1 MSVPS
6 LRVFVSD
13 RGYIF
18 REGEEDIQ
26 HVIADPPEGLAWTEK
41 RTMDE
46 PTASLPGSE
55 RQKPTK
61 QKPEKPIQY
70 WTQCVFTHVAL
81 SWRVLTV
88 GGRRCTI
95 IRPPVSLD
103 IEVRKQLGQAL
114 NPDGTFDQWVYCPYT
129 FQADIHQVETASGSR
144 MRPPKYAVKRL
155 EHSWITHKMKCQ
167 FRRDNNT
174 YTVSRLAAVSTKK
187 PSTTS
192 QRRTVKVVAP
202 VSQRLQQF
210 VCGRHAERWSVM
222 AVVDTSKVPWLGEEP
237 SDWPHDPTRT
247 ILSHE
252 ARIVLSFSDPYMIPD

>member
-1 MSVPS
+1 METTSVATESKPKSVPS

-55 RQKPTK
+55 RQKPKK

-70 WTQCVFTHVAL
+70 WTQ
-81 SWRVLTV
+81 
-88 GGRRCTI
+88 RCTF

-129 FQADIHQVETASGSR
+129 FQADITETAGNVHAR
-144 MRPPKYAVKRL
+144 F
-155 EHSWITHKMKCQ
+155 EHGAWRVHEELFYSDTPNDKPDLYMV
-167 FRRDNNT
+167 T
-174 YTVSRLAAVSTKK
+174 AAIMATGLGRIPDPGQWVRCWLPLSTKWR
-187 PSTTS
+187 P
-192 QRRTVKVVAP
+192 QAGV
-202 VSQRLQQF
+202 
-210 VCGRHAERWSVM
+210 E
-222 AVVDTSKVPWLGEEP
+222 
-237 SDWPHDPTRT
+237 
-247 ILSHE
+247 
-252 ARIVLSFSDPYMIPD
+252 